1 MSVSV
6 VIPVHNGATTIGRAV
21 VSAAMQSPAEVVV
34 IDDASTDDTVGVVEQ
49 IQVVYPCVRLVRHA
63 EKAVDWQQAAADVY
77 PSLKGS
83 HVVCMGA
90 DDKLE
95 NGIVESVSSRP
106 HAAVVFHD
114 YWVCGPDHVVTG
126 SVVNGFEQPA
136 ELSPEQMRARIRERQ
151 YASETGIGS
160 GIRKDMLLWLNSLE
174 WWTMGPWSDAI
185 GYAAVAVLH
194 GAVYVPGAA
203 ATFTINDAG
212 YGHQQR
218 NGARQAEYHE
228 ACRRFLRLV
237 GLPFSVSAAL
247 CTKRAIPYG

>member
-34 IDDASTDDTVGVVEQ
+34 IDDASTDDTVGVVEK

-63 EKAVDWQQAAADVY
+63 EKSADWQRAAADVY

-95 NGIVESVSSRP
+95 NGIIESVGSRG
-106 HAAVVFHD
+106 HAAVVFHN
-114 YWVCGPDHVVTG
+114 YWVCGPDQVVTG
-126 SVVNGFEQPA
+126 SVVNGVEQLT
-136 ELSPEQMRARIRERQ
+136 ELSPEQVRARIRERP
-151 YASETGIGS
+151 YASETGICS
-160 GIRKDMLLWLNSLE
+160 GIRKDMLMWLNLLE

-185 GYAAVAVLH
+185 GYAAVAVLN

-203 ATFTINDAG
+203 ATFTVNDAG

-228 ACRRFLRLV
+228 ACRRFIRRA
-237 GLPFSVSAAL
+237 GISFSVAAAL
-247 CTKRAIPYG
+247 CTKRGIPYG